1 MTMTKPTIRPT
12 DNATAIATG
21 LIRTGRA
28 AHTER
33 VGDVLRLERRA
44 GGYYWINFDGA
55 EVRQGLALGDAE
67 PLQMSFAAAMARLGH
82 PAKG

>member
-67 PLQMSFAAAMARLGH
+67 PLQMSFAAAMARVGH